1 MAWVYKCIYIYFS
14 GRNEQRELVQIVRGW
29 GDDHPPRRPVGIG
42 PRGRTLLLRQ
52 MDPEEVLQGQ
62 PSSGRRRP
70 TDDDDGSALRKHSR
84 DSPAQ
89 DAVSLVPKEGQRCR
103 LRRRGRDERTQGRQI
118 RLKEIAYHKYTLRPW
133 LNYLKMKLIS
143 KYS

>member
-1 MAWVYKCIYIYFS
+1 M
-14 GRNEQRELVQIVRGW
+14 VQIVRGW

-52 MDPEEVLQGQ
+52 MGPEEVLQGQ
-62 PSSGRRRP
+62 PSSARRRP
-70 TDDDDGSALRKHSR
+70 TDDDGSALRKRPR

-89 DAVSLVPKEGQRCR
+89 DAMSLMPQEGQRGR

-118 RLKEIAYHKYTLRPW
+118 RLILRIISTLVGRGSM
-133 LNYLKMKLIS
+133 LLR
-143 KYS
+143 